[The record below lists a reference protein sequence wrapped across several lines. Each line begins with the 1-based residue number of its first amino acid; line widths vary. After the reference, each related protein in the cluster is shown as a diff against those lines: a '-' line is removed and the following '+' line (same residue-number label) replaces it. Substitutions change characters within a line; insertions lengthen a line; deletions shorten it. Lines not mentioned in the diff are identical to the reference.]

1 MVEKFNLRFFKR
13 RIFLFALAL
22 ILIFCAI
29 IARLLYVQVF
39 NGAYLQS
46 RATDQWTRDL
56 PLAAERGS
64 IYDTNGSALA
74 VSYTTYTIYTRAR
87 EIKDKNQVASFLS
100 SKLGLDY
107 VSTLEKVSNTS
118 VSEVMIKMQVDK
130 NISMEIF
137 KAGFSGVYLSESVSR
152 YYPYGDLLTQIIG
165 FTTIDNIGQA
175 GIEAYYNKLLSGVPG
190 YSQVQ
195 SDLLGKEIYN
205 SLINYISSTP
215 GLNINL
221 TIDVNI
227 QLMVE
232 QTLKKLM
239 TEQLAKSATC
249 IVMDPNTGELLAMS
263 TKPSFD
269 LNNVPRD
276 NVQTMLQY
284 LKNQA
289 IVDVY
294 EPGSTFKILTM
305 AAALDCGVAKLTDTF
320 YCPGYCYVD
329 GEKIKCWKST
339 GHGSETLTDGLCN
352 SCNCVFTE
360 LALRLGVGR
369 FYDYFEKYGLGQK
382 TGIDF
387 LGEAAGILINKENV
401 KNVDLARMGFGQS
414 IAVTPL
420 QLISAVSACVNGGY
434 LVEPYMVNSIVK
446 EDGTIISENE
456 PKTVRQV
463 ISLETSQIINDMLEQ
478 VVSKAGLYTFIE
490 GYEVGGKTGTS
501 QKYENGSIASGKYYS
516 SFIGSFPA
524 SNPEYLVLI
533 VVDEPGTGAYYGSV
547 VASPYAKEILSGI
560 FEYKNYTPVTTEYQ
574 ELVYDIVLPNLVG
587 MSLSQA
593 FSTLINL
600 GLNYEVQGDGGFVI
614 AQLPPAGTYVYK
626 GQSIYLITNSS

>member
-1 MVEKFNLRFFKR
+1 LVEKFNLRFFKR

-501 QKYENGSIASGKYYS
+501 QKYENGSISSGKYYS

>member
-501 QKYENGSIASGKYYS
+501 QKYENGSISSGKYYS